1 MKNISE
7 QDIKDFSQEYSF
19 HIPSELFCQL
29 THEQQKLWRK
39 EIEEAVIAGAHF
51 GQKNITF
58 EL

>member
-7 QDIKDFSQEYSF
+7 QDIKEYAQEYSF
-19 HIPSELFCQL
+19 HIPSELFYQL
-29 THEQQKLWRK
+29 THEQQQLWRK
-39 EIEEAVIAGAHF
+39 EIEEAVIAGAQF